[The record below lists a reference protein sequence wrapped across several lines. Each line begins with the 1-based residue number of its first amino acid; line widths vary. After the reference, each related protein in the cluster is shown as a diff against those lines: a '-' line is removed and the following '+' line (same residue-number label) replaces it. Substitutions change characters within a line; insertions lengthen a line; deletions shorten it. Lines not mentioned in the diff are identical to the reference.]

1 MAKKLEESMRQEREE
16 PMREEEPMRMRRS
29 PPLQEAKVKKPSKAR
44 AHTDSGSFERH
55 ERAVAG
61 IKAEVKR
68 ESKTPKLMK
77 REPKVIN
84 VKKSTESMKKMRKK
98 VDEFEHLK
106 LR

>member
-1 MAKKLEESMRQEREE
+1 MRQEREE

-61 IKAEVKR
+61 IKAEVKS
-68 ESKTPKLMK
+68 ESKTK
-77 REPKVIN
+77 EP
-84 VKKSTESMKKMRKK
+84 MKKMRKK